1 MDNGDIDLLKK
12 VKIRQLDPIIQSEA
26 IEVAKEFGI
35 EKAIKSNSTLH
46 FLYQNC
52 CKQEA
57 KEKKSRERLQKAKNI
72 ILSLAALSEAV
83 THRETKRRKQEQK
96 RKRTFRLV
104 DSELKASKK
113 TIELLKSIG
122 IDDEKI
128 AGQAEAMFGVDSIE
142 TRVEFIEYLDL
153 DTETKKKLFGSWP
166 NILLIPDE
174 DEFIAELESIGTKK
188 NMITTWS
195 KANEKPLPVWA
206 DFKIFPGIL
215 LDEYHD
221 IARLLDLEEQ
231 EQVEELNKKETK
243 YRGKPMYPNDF
254 TKVVEALGFEKMR
267 ESNHGTLFRRGDKI
281 MCIQRS
287 HKAQT
292 QLNRSVLKAKLVE
305 SGVELDKFEEK
316 RRELRL

>member
-1 MDNGDIDLLKK
+1 MDIDLLKK

-26 IEVAKEFGI
+26 IGIAKEFGI
-35 EKAIKSNSTLH
+35 EESIKSNSTLH

-72 ILSLAALSEAV
+72 ILSLVALSEAV
-83 THRETKRRKQEQK
+83 THRETKRRKQEQE
-96 RKRTFRLV
+96 RKRSFRLV
-104 DSELKASKK
+104 TEELKASKK

-122 IDDEKI
+122 IYDEKI

-142 TRVEFIEYLDL
+142 LRVEFIEYLDL

-166 NILLIPDE
+166 NVLLIPDE
-174 DEFIAELESIGTKK
+174 EEFISELESIGTKK
-188 NMITTWS
+188 KMITIWS
-195 KANEKPLPVWA
+195 QTSEKPIPIWA
-206 DFKIFPGIL
+206 DFRIFPGIL

-231 EQVEELNKKETK
+231 EQVEESEKKEVTYK
-243 YRGKPMYPNDF
+243 GKPMYPNDF
-254 TKVVEALGFEKMR
+254 AKVVEALGFEKMR
-267 ESNHGTLFRRGDKI
+267 ESNHGTLFRRGDNI
-281 MCIQRS
+281 MCVQRS

-292 QLNRSVLKAKLVE
+292 QLNKSVVKAKLVE
-305 SGVELDKFEEK
+305 SGVDLNEFEEK